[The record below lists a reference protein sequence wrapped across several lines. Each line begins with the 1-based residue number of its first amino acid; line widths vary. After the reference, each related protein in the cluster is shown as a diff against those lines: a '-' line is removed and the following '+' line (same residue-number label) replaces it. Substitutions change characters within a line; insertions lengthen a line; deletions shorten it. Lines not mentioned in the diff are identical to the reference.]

1 MTSSYEPQSEHDYEL
16 IGSIRRIG
24 DQVVVYY
31 NHTTL
36 RVEVYI
42 GKFEGSTEIVKL
54 VFSIDEARELVEILK
69 QPTIRNKDE
78 SAYPAQP

>member
-1 MTSSYEPQSEHDYEL
+1 MTSSYDPQSEHDYGL

-36 RVEVYI
+36 RVEIYI
-42 GKFEGSTEIVKL
+42 GKFEGSTEIVKIVL
-54 VFSIDEARELVEILK
+54 SVDEARELEILK
-69 QPTIRNKDE
+69 QPTIKNKDE
-78 SAYPAQP
+78 GAYHAQP

>member
-1 MTSSYEPQSEHDYEL
+1 M
-16 IGSIRRIG
+16 
-24 DQVVVYY
+24 YY

-78 SAYPAQP
+78 SACPA